1 VYLGLVYIFYVTY
14 VPMIRSFQFVLL
26 PVLLFTAVSTA
37 VNLSTGLCVFI
48 FAFPL
53 INNLPYLFGIAEPI
67 PHAPTALVLFLFFFL
82 GWMVNRIGF
91 SPSEVFKEKIYRPV
105 TVFSLLVLISAII
118 TFVRYTHFFPFLSNG
133 LYEWVVNVRGETSGG
148 AWMSTVF
155 FSLSYLTSFAF
166 FFIFLSVVRS
176 RAQIKKVLTL
186 LCISTLLALCF
197 GAFQSF
203 FDAKLGNNPIS
214 IRSGM
219 INATFKDGLSF
230 GAYVSMIAPLLL
242 GMTLAWKG
250 LARVLSSMCLALSM
264 VSIFLIGSRSGL
276 IALYVSLIV
285 FAFLYLISSSHE
297 KKRKSRYAQKAA
309 WVFGMVI
316 VVLLASLLF
325 SQLSKSKIL
334 PSRTMNRM
342 SRILDKSGME
352 KASRGRLDGLWKFAI
367 QMIRDYPGAGVGIG
381 GYIIEVSNY
390 NESSPFKVNVQ
401 SAENYFLQVGA
412 ELGCVGLFFAFW
424 IFWEIIKKIKRGF
437 SKGLLRDR
445 NRFLFIG
452 VVSGLAAAFTS
463 LMVHTFIG
471 SYEIKYAFWLLVA
484 VVFLLVRGLGGTP
497 EDKLFTKPFRIS
509 AAAVLVLFAGFSVW
523 SSTHS
528 LSLEHRTEKFDLKQN
543 FGFYPPEQTS
553 AGKTFQWAG
562 KSAVRTLR
570 MEKPVISFSIHASHP
585 DIQDHPVT
593 VKIYLVNNFF
603 REKRLLGKVILQ
615 DRKWKQLRYSLPE
628 EKGREVMLLFKVSR
642 VWNPWRSS
650 GIKDIRNLG
659 VAVGDI
665 TFPSQY

>member
-1 VYLGLVYIFYVTY
+1 MYSGLVYGFYVTY
-14 VPMIRSFQFVLL
+14 VPMIRSFQCALL
-26 PVLLFTAVSTA
+26 PVLLITAVSTA
-37 VNLSTGLCVFI
+37 VNVGTGLCVFI

-53 INNLPYLFGIAEPI
+53 ISNLPYLFGIAEPI
-67 PHAPTALVLFLFFFL
+67 PHAPTVLVLFLFFFL
-82 GWMVNRIGF
+82 GWMVNRIG
-91 SPSEVFKEKIYRPV
+91 SPSSLVFKEKIYRPM
-105 TVFSLLVLISAII
+105 TVFSLLVLISAVI
-118 TFVRYTHFFPFLSNG
+118 TFIRYTHFFPFVSNG

-148 AWMSTVF
+148 AWMSIVF
-155 FSLSYLTSFAF
+155 FALSYLTSFAF
-166 FFIFLSVVRS
+166 FFIFLSSVRS

-203 FDAKLGNNPIS
+203 FDVELGNNPIS

-250 LARVLSSMCLALSM
+250 LVRVLSGLCLALSL
-264 VSIFLIGSRSGL
+264 VSIFFIGSRSGL
-276 IALYVSLIV
+276 LALFVSLVV
-285 FAFLYLISSSHE
+285 FALLYMISLSRKE
-297 KKRKSRYAQKAA
+297 KGKSRYAQKAA
-309 WVFGMVI
+309 WVFGLVM
-316 VVLLASLLF
+316 VVLMVSVLF
-325 SQLSKSKIL
+325 FQFNQSKIL
-334 PSRTMNRM
+334 SSRTMDRL
-342 SRILDKSGME
+342 SRVLDKSGME
-352 KASRGRLDGLWKFAI
+352 NASRGRLDGLWKFAL
-367 QMIRDYPGAGVGIG
+367 QMMRDYPAAGVGIG
-381 GYIIEVSNY
+381 AYIIEVSNY
-390 NESSPFKVNVQ
+390 NEASPFKVNVQ
-401 SAENYFLQVGA
+401 SAENYFLQIGA
-412 ELGCVGLFFAFW
+412 ELGWVGLFFVFW

-452 VVSGLAAAFTS
+452 AVSGLAAAFLS

-484 VVFLLVRGLGGTP
+484 VVFLLVRGRGEAA
-497 EDKLFTKPFRIS
+497 EDKLFARPFRIS

-528 LSLEHRTEKFDLKQN
+528 LSLEQRTEKFDLKQD
-543 FGFYPPEQTS
+543 FGFYSPEQTS
-553 AGKTFQWAG
+553 SGKTFQWTG
-562 KSAVRTLR
+562 RSAARTLR
-570 MEKPVISFSIHASHP
+570 MEKPVVSFSIHASHP

-593 VKIYLVNNFF
+593 VKIYLIKNFF
-603 REKRLLGKVILQ
+603 REKRRLDEIVLQ
-615 DRKWKQLRYSLPE
+615 DRKWKQIRYTLPE
-628 EKGREVMLLFKVSR
+628 EKGREGMLLFKVSR

-659 VAVGDI
+659 VAVGEI
-665 TFPSQY
+665 TFSDEK